1 MKRILLVFTIVVL
14 ASLALVACAAPAASP
29 APAATEAP
37 AVAATTAPEPTMAPE
52 PTAVPEAM
60 PLVSWYQYD
69 ETNTDPASDERVG
82 NEYLRKTI
90 PMFNEEFAGKWTWA
104 NQPKAFDKMAAELVA
119 AVQSGGDVPDVFEI
133 GSGQITLFYKN
144 GTLQDLS
151 EWAKAQS
158 WYADLDANAL
168 AACTGP
174 DGKLYCIPGAERPH
188 LVYVWKD
195 RFPNGYPKT
204 PEEFMT
210 EAERLKAEGLYAITF
225 FGSTDFD
232 GEGLTRAIWTTMSS
246 FGGSL
251 DDGQGVMKLNT
262 PENIAAIEFLRDI
275 VQKGYVPEI
284 AFAGQ
289 FQEENAFKDASAG
302 SFPTGLFGY
311 RYVNPLTAPSGTA
324 YAKGNE
330 QDMLDAIGAGDV
342 VLSPF
347 LSAPGQKPGCG
358 IEVQGFAI
366 PVGANNV
373 EAAYDYISWV
383 MGPAQNPD
391 YVLGP
396 GAGFP
401 ALKATAKLEQFQSPF
416 YKAAAA
422 AVAQSECH
430 PWYGTLER
438 APEAQK
444 LVMATIYKLI
454 KEDPTAD
461 IAAELTKAETE
472 YNAGN

>member
-1 MKRILLVFTIVVL
+1 
-14 ASLALVACAAPAASP
+14 
-29 APAATEAP
+29 
-37 AVAATTAPEPTMAPE
+37 
-52 PTAVPEAM
+52 
-60 PLVSWYQYD
+60 
-69 ETNTDPASDERVG
+69 
-82 NEYLRKTI
+82 
-90 PMFNEEFAGKWTWA
+90 
-104 NQPKAFDKMAAELVA
+104 MAAELVT
-119 AVQSGGDVPDVFEI
+119 AVQSGGDVPDLFEI
-133 GSGQITLFYKN
+133 GSGQVTLFQRN
-144 GTLQDLS
+144 GTLQDLT

-158 WYADLDANAL
+158 WYADMDANAL
-168 AACTGP
+168 AACTGQ

-195 RFPNGYPKT
+195 RFPNGFPKT

-210 EAERLKAEGLYAITF
+210 EAERLKKEGLYAITF

-232 GEGLTRAIWTTMSS
+232 GEGLSRAMWTTISS
-246 FGGSL
+246 FGGKL
-251 DDGQGVMKLNT
+251 DDGQGNMKLNT
-262 PENIAAIEFLRDI
+262 PENIAAIQFLRDI

-311 RYVNPLTAPSGTA
+311 RYVNPLTAPSGTQ

-330 QDMLDAIGAGDV
+330 NDMLDAIAAGDV

-347 LSAPGQKPGCG
+347 LAAPGQKPGCG

-366 PVGANNV
+366 PVGAKSP
-373 EAAYDYISWV
+373 EAAYDYINWI
-383 MGPAQNPD
+383 MGPEQNPD
-391 YVLGP
+391 YVLSP

-416 YKAAAA
+416 YKAAAG
-422 AVAQSECH
+422 AVSQSECH

-438 APEAQK
+438 APVAAK

-461 IAAELTKAETE
+461 IAAELTKAEVE
-472 YNAGN
+472 YNADN